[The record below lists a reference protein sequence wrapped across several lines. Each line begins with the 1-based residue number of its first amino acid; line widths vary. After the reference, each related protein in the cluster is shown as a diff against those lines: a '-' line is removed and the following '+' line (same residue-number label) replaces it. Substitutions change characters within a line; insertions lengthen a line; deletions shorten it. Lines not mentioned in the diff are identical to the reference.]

1 MHLSEIKMLVVVV
14 FCSQL
19 NYYLFSFSAEVAG
32 KSLVCLFWMHFKSD
46 FKERELKRE
55 IRPWSIA
62 QSYDSAS
69 IVFGGC
75 LNILPYDHWKP
86 QVDICAWLFL
96 RAALSTLIKQRGGDR

>member
-55 IRPWSIA
+55 IRP
-62 QSYDSAS
+62 
-69 IVFGGC
+69 
-75 LNILPYDHWKP
+75 
-86 QVDICAWLFL
+86 
-96 RAALSTLIKQRGGDR
+96 